1 MASCNQQREYRNMDA
16 KEYAGQYPMQ
26 PIYEIQPHPTEKIIF
41 TEPNELIINT
51 C

>member
-1 MASCNQQREYRNMDA
+1 MDA

-26 PIYEIQPHPTEKIIF
+26 PIYEIQPHPTVKIIF
-41 TEPNELIINT
+41 TEPNELITNT